1 MAKAIDQDHEEEDEN
16 NDEED
21 SSLKQNKKKWR
32 GSNKNRRKE
41 LSISCMLNTEVGAVL
56 AVIRRF
62 PDPSSQFMS
71 SSSPEE
77 TYNSLLLNSLKSL
90 RAVIFNPPQQWHMM
104 DPLIYI
110 TPFLDV
116 IQSDDIPAAAT
127 AVALSAVLKI
137 LKHEI
142 FSEKTPG
149 ARDAINTIVMGIT
162 SCRLER
168 TDQAS
173 EQSVLMRIL
182 QLLIGIMRNK
192 TSYMLTDHAVCTL
205 VNTCFQVVQQSAGIG
220 DLLQYNARHTMH
232 ELIHIVFER
241 LADIDAIV
249 GPGESRGNDDDDD
262 ADYERSMNSG
272 YGARCAIDIFHFLCS
287 MLHVVEV
294 VDIDGSTVTSS
305 DENIQIFALILINSA
320 IELFGEGIGKH
331 PKLLKTIQ
339 DNLFY
344 HLVSYGACSSPLV
357 LSMICST
364 VLNIF
369 QFFRRSIRLQMEAF
383 FVFVLLRVA
392 NGGNLILSQEVA
404 LEGIV
409 SFCRDTDFL
418 IEMFVNYDCDPLC
431 RNVFE
436 DVGRLLCKKAFPTS
450 NSPLSS
456 IQRQAFEG
464 LLITIHSIA
473 DSINEDNGN
482 SDSIESYPIVISE
495 YKPFWIA
502 EKKNDE
508 NLQPWIESLRV
519 RRAQKRKI
527 AIAGDHFN
535 RDEKKG
541 LDYLKIAS
549 LNPNPPDAK
558 TLAYFYRF
566 TPGLDKN
573 KIGDFLGDPDDFNLQ
588 VLKEF
593 TDTFEFFG
601 MILDNA
607 LRTYLEAFRL
617 PGESQKIQ
625 RILEAFSE
633 RFYDQQAT
641 EIFVNKDAVFVLC
654 YSLIMLNTDQHNP
667 QVKKKMT
674 EEEFIRNNRAIN
686 DGKDLPRENLSE
698 LFQSISNNAITIF
711 GQSGSYLEMNN
722 NRWVELINR
731 SKSSEPYIIC
741 SFHRSLGRDMFA
753 SISGPT
759 VATLCAIFEQACD
772 DETLHE
778 CVEGLF
784 SVAKI
789 ARFGLEDTL
798 DELIASLCKFTLLLN
813 PYATTEETLY
823 AFSNDTKPR
832 VATLTVFT
840 IANNFGGT
848 LRGGWRNIIDC
859 LLKLKRLKLLPQ
871 SIVEP
876 SLISSPSSDLLMKNK
891 SSPTSG
897 IHGGRYMAG
906 LIGRFSQFLSLDNT
920 DDSMAQMGSELEQN
934 LKLIQRCQISNIFI
948 SSSMLTEDSL
958 QTLGRALIF
967 ASGGRGHKFSTS
979 VEEDETVSFCWELL
993 TTITLSNI
1001 HRFSSIWPFFHEDFI
1016 VVAQYSTFSSCPF
1029 TEKAI
1034 LCLVRICENI
1044 LSTFRSEKS
1053 DEEYIFKSIN
1063 LMWKLDKDV
1072 LDTCYEGIAPVVSK
1086 ILTEY
1091 PANLQTQFGWK
1102 SILHLLSITGRH
1114 PETYDQCVE
1123 TMIMLLSEGIHV
1135 TRINYGY
1142 CIEYAFG
1149 FAALK
1154 ISPLE
1159 KSSKIL
1165 DLMAETVNLIIQWYQ
1180 NDLIDPENNVE
1191 DGLRTSGL
1199 FMKLAEYLRK
1209 TTLVRREEIRNH
1221 AILTIQRSFILADR
1235 LGFTPENCI
1244 HYFNHVIFA
1253 TVDDLHEKLIEYSRR
1268 ENAEKEVTSMVG
1280 TLKLSMEVLKEVF
1293 LHYLELLSQCTNFR
1307 TFWLGVLRRMN
1318 ACMKVEL
1325 RHECELILHGMV
1337 PMLLIEIITQMK
1349 EKEVLVQSEEN
1360 DLWDFT
1366 CIQIQWMAPA
1376 LAQQLFPDPF

>member
-1 MAKAIDQDHEEEDEN
+1 
-16 NDEED
+16 
-21 SSLKQNKKKWR
+21 
-32 GSNKNRRKE
+32 
-41 LSISCMLNTEVGAVL
+41 
-56 AVIRRF
+56 
-62 PDPSSQFMS
+62 
-71 SSSPEE
+71 
-77 TYNSLLLNSLKSL
+77 
-90 RAVIFNPPQQWHMM
+90 
-104 DPLIYI
+104 
-110 TPFLDV
+110 
-116 IQSDDIPAAAT
+116 
-127 AVALSAVLKI
+127 
-137 LKHEI
+137 
-142 FSEKTPG
+142 
-149 ARDAINTIVMGIT
+149 
-162 SCRLER
+162 
-168 TDQAS
+168 
-173 EQSVLMRIL
+173 
-182 QLLIGIMRNK
+182 
-192 TSYMLTDHAVCTL
+192 
-205 VNTCFQVVQQSAGIG
+205 
-220 DLLQYNARHTMH
+220 
-232 ELIHIVFER
+232 
-241 LADIDAIV
+241 
-249 GPGESRGNDDDDD
+249 
-262 ADYERSMNSG
+262 
-272 YGARCAIDIFHFLCS
+272 
-287 MLHVVEV
+287 
-294 VDIDGSTVTSS
+294 
-305 DENIQIFALILINSA
+305 
-320 IELFGEGIGKH
+320 
-331 PKLLKTIQ
+331 
-339 DNLFY
+339 
-344 HLVSYGACSSPLV
+344 
-357 LSMICST
+357 
-364 VLNIF
+364 
-369 QFFRRSIRLQMEAF
+369 MEAF

-392 NGGNLILSQEVA
+392 NGGSLILSQEVA

-409 SFCRDTDFL
+409 SFCRDADFL

-456 IQRQAFEG
+456 IQKQAFEG
-464 LLITIHSIA
+464 LLIMIHSIA
-473 DSINEDNGN
+473 DNINEDNEN
-482 SDSIESYPIVISE
+482 SDSLIESYPIVISE
-495 YKPFWIA
+495 YKPFWVA
-502 EKKNDE
+502 ERKNDE

-558 TLAYFYRF
+558 ALAYFYRF

-633 RFYDQQAT
+633 RFYDQQAM

-686 DGKDLPRENLSE
+686 DGKDLPREYLSE

-731 SKSSEPYIIC
+731 SKSTEPYILC
-741 SFHRSLGRDMFA
+741 SFNQSLGRDMFA

-759 VATLCAIFEQACD
+759 VATLCAIFEQASD
-772 DETLHE
+772 DETLYE

-859 LLKLKRLKLLPQ
+859 LLKLKRLRLLPQ
-871 SIVEP
+871 SVVES
-876 SLISSPSSDLLMKNK
+876 SLVSSPSSDLLMKNK
-891 SSPTSG
+891 SSRTSG
-897 IHGGRYMAG
+897 IYGGRYMAG

-934 LKLIQRCQISNIFI
+934 LKLIQRCQIGNIFI
-948 SSSMLTEDSL
+948 NSSILTEDSL

-967 ASGGRGHKFSTS
+967 AAGGRGHKFSTS
-979 VEEDETVSFCWELL
+979 VEEDEIVGFCWELL

-1016 VVAQYSTFSSCPF
+1016 VVAQYNTFSSCPF

-1034 LCLVRICENI
+1034 LCLVKICEKI

-1159 KSSKIL
+1159 KSWKIL
-1165 DLMAETVNLIIQWYQ
+1165 DLMADTVNLIVQWYQ

-1221 AILTIQRSFILADR
+1221 AMLSIQRSFILADR
-1235 LGFTPENCI
+1235 LSFTPENCI
-1244 HYFNHVIFA
+1244 HFFNHVIFA
-1253 TVDDLHEKLIEYSRR
+1253 TVDDLQEKLIEYSRR
-1268 ENAEKEVTSMVG
+1268 ENAEKEVASMVG
-1280 TLKLSMEVLKEVF
+1280 TLKLAMEVLKEVF

-1325 RHECELILHGMV
+1325 RNECELILHGMV
-1337 PMLLIEIITQMK
+1337 PMLLIDIITRMK